1 MRERKIMYVLIL
13 IMITT
18 CTVVSGIPVYLLYKT
33 SFEQQQE
40 RLVATAQSQARLI
53 EAVARFNVLHQERWH
68 PQYEDPADAT
78 LVEII
83 DAHKHYVGFGKTG
96 EFTLAR
102 RDGDNIVFLLR
113 HRHSSFKKPK
123 QMRFDSNLAEPMRL
137 ALSGK
142 PGTVVG
148 LDYRGMTVVA
158 AYEPVA
164 HLNLGI
170 VAKIDLSE
178 IRAPFVRAGIIT
190 GILSVLA
197 VVVSVLLFLRLSNPI
212 IRILEDRTFEL
223 EKMNEKL
230 IQEIGDHKQSQMDL
244 HEAKDLLSNTF
255 DALQD
260 SVMVIDKD
268 FRVRMSNW
276 KSHDYTSEKDRQG
289 HPYCYEVFLNRNKP
303 CNPCPNME
311 VFATGEIKQFENINP
326 IDGKIRD
333 IRVLPLFDDEGKVI
347 SVIEHLRDI
356 TDQKQAE
363 KALQDSEQRFR
374 NLIENSPLG
383 ISIIQNNQIV
393 YQNPEQEKILGP
405 LPRKPLFSD
414 RKYIHPDD
422 VEKLRQF
429 HQAVISGEVPAQD
442 IDFRFYYPDNTNNRL
457 AMKWVQCRARIIE
470 YQGEEAILVYN
481 MDVSRSRELE
491 RLLRIQDKMSSLGR
505 VAAGIAHE
513 IRNPLS
519 GINIY
524 VNTLEKIYDKRESL
538 EKVKEILGKIQSASI
553 KIESV
558 IRRVMDFSKPS
569 EPKFV
574 LTDINKPIKDALN
587 LSEVSLRKRG
597 IEIEKALDSDLPLCQ
612 VDPNLIEQ
620 VILNLINNATEAMQ
634 DMRKG
639 KIIEITSSI
648 GKNCILM
655 TVSDSGP
662 GVPLAMRDQ
671 LFDPFY
677 STKSRGTGI
686 GLSISN
692 RIITDHGASI
702 DISESKWGGAE
713 FRIELPIKKG
723 IGDS

>member
-13 IMITT
+13 IMITV
-18 CTVVSGIPVYLLYKT
+18 CVVVAGINIFILYGT
-33 SFEQQQE
+33 AFEQQRE
-40 RLVATAQSQARLI
+40 RLMESVKGQARLI
-53 EAVARFNVLHQERWH
+53 EAVARFNVLHKAKWH

-83 DAHKHYVGFGKTG
+83 DAHEQYVGFGKTG
-96 EFTLAR
+96 EFMLAR
-102 RDGDNIVFLLR
+102 RDEDNISFLLKNR
-113 HRHSSFKKPK
+113 YASFEKPQ
-123 QMRFDSNLAEPMRL
+123 QMRFDSNLAEPTRL

-142 PGTVVG
+142 SGTLVG

-190 GILSVLA
+190 GVLSVLA
-197 VVVSVLLFLRLSNPI
+197 VVVSVLLFLRISNPI
-212 IRILEDRTFEL
+212 IRTLEDRTFEL

-230 IQEIGDHKQSQMDL
+230 IQEIGDHKRSQMDL

-276 KSHDYTSEKDRQG
+276 KSHDYISEKDRQG

-333 IRVLPLFDDEGKVI
+333 IRVLPMFDDEGKVV

-356 TDQKQAE
+356 TDLKRSE
-363 KALQDSEQRFR
+363 RALVESEQRFR
-374 NLIENSPLG
+374 DLVENSLIG
-383 ISIIQNNQIV
+383 ICIIQNNRIV
-393 YQNPEQEKILGP
+393 YQNPEQERLLGP
-405 LPRKPLFSD
+405 LPRKPQLID
-414 RKYIHPDD
+414 YDNIHPDD
-422 VEKLRQF
+422 VEKVQQF
-429 HQAVISGEVPAQD
+429 YQAIILGKDQIQD
-442 IDFRFYYPDNTNNRL
+442 TDFRFYLPDNTNNTL
-457 AMKWVQCRARIIE
+457 ILKWVQCRASIIE
-470 YQGEEAILVYN
+470 YQGEEAMLVN
-481 MDVSRSRELE
+481 IMDVSRSKELE

-524 VNTLEKIYDKRESL
+524 LNTLEKIYDKRESL

-553 KIESV
+553 KIEAV

-574 LTDINKPIKDALN
+574 LTDINKPIKEAVN
-587 LSEVSLRKRG
+587 LSEVTLRKRG
-597 IEIEKALDSDLPLCQ
+597 IEIEKALASDLPLCQ
-612 VDPNLIEQ
+612 ADPNLIEQ

-634 DMRKG
+634 DMREG
-639 KIIEITSSI
+639 KKIEITSSI
-648 GKNCILM
+648 GKDCIFI

-662 GVPLAMRDQ
+662 GVPLAMKDQ

-677 STKSRGTGI
+677 STKSSGTGI
-686 GLSISN
+686 GLSITN
-692 RIITDHGASI
+692 RIITDHGGSM
-702 DISESKWGGAE
+702 DISESRWSGAE

>member
-13 IMITT
+13 IMITV
-18 CTVVSGIPVYLLYKT
+18 CVVVAGINIFILYGT
-33 SFEQQQE
+33 AFEQQRE
-40 RLVATAQSQARLI
+40 RLMESVKGQARLI
-53 EAVARFNVLHQERWH
+53 EAVARFNVLHKAKWH
-68 PQYEDPADAT
+68 PQYGDPADAT

-83 DAHKHYVGFGKTG
+83 DAHEHYVGFGKTG
-96 EFTLAR
+96 EFMLAR
-102 RDGDNIVFLLR
+102 RDGDNISFLLNNR
-113 HRHSSFKKPK
+113 HASFEKPQ
-123 QMRFDSNLAEPMRL
+123 QMRFDSNLAEPTRL

-142 PGTVVG
+142 SGTVVG

-178 IRAPFVRAGIIT
+178 IRAPFARAGIIT
-190 GILSVLA
+190 GVLSVLT
-197 VVVSVLLFLRLSNPI
+197 VVVSVLLFLRISNPI
-212 IRILEDRTFEL
+212 IRILEDRTFEF

-230 IQEIGDHKQSQMDL
+230 IQEIGDHKRSQMDL

-276 KSHDYTSEKDRQG
+276 KSHDYISEKDRQG
-289 HPYCYEVFLNRNKP
+289 RPYCYEVFLNRNKP
-303 CNPCPNME
+303 CNPCHNME

-333 IRVLPLFDDEGKVI
+333 IRVLPMFDDEGKVI

-356 TDQKQAE
+356 TDLKRSE
-363 KALQDSEQRFR
+363 RALVESEQRFR
-374 NLIENSPLG
+374 DLVENSLIG
-383 ISIIQNNQIV
+383 ISIIQNNQII
-393 YQNPEQEKILGP
+393 YQNPEQEKLIGP
-405 LPRKPLFSD
+405 LPREPKFADLEN
-414 RKYIHPDD
+414 IHPDD
-422 VEKLRQF
+422 AEKLRQF
-429 HQAVISGEVPAQD
+429 HQAVNSGQVQTQD
-442 IDFRFYYPDNTNNRL
+442 TDFRFYLPDNTNNTL
-457 AMKWVQCRARIIE
+457 VKKWVQCRASIIE
-470 YQGEEAILVYN
+470 YQGEEAMLVN
-481 MDVSRSRELE
+481 MMDISRSKEME

-524 VNTLEKIYDKRESL
+524 LNTLEKIYDKRENL
-538 EKVKEILGKIQSASI
+538 EKVKGILEKIQSASI

-558 IRRVMDFSKPS
+558 IRRVMDFSKPG

-574 LTDINKPIKDALN
+574 LTDINKSIKEAVN
-587 LSEVSLRKRG
+587 LSEVTLRKKG
-597 IEIEKALDSDLPLCQ
+597 IKIEKALASDLPLCQ
-612 VDPNLIEQ
+612 ADPNMIEQ

-639 KIIEITSSI
+639 KKIEITSSI
-648 GKNCILM
+648 GNDCILM
-655 TVSDSGP
+655 MVSDSGP
-662 GVPLAMRDQ
+662 GVPLAMKDQ

-677 STKSRGTGI
+677 STKSSGTGI
-686 GLSISN
+686 GLSITH
-692 RIITDHGASI
+692 RIVTDHGGSM
-702 DISESKWGGAE
+702 DISESRWGGAE

>member
-190 GILSVLA
+190 GLLSVLA

>member
-1 MRERKIMYVLIL
+1 MRERKMMYVLIL

-18 CTVVSGIPVYLLYKT
+18 CAVVSGIPVYLLYKT

-68 PQYEDPADAT
+68 PQYGDPADAT
-78 LVEII
+78 LIEII

-190 GILSVLA
+190 GVLSVLA
-197 VVVSVLLFLRLSNPI
+197 VVVSVLLFLRISNPI

-230 IQEIGDHKQSQMDL
+230 IQEIGDHKRSQMDL

-276 KSHDYTSEKDRQG
+276 KSHDYISEKDRQG

-333 IRVLPLFDDEGKVI
+333 IRVLPMFDDEGKVI

-393 YQNPEQEKILGP
+393 YQNPEQEKLLGP

-414 RKYIHPDD
+414 RKNIHPDD

-429 HQAVISGEVPAQD
+429 HQAIISGEVQAQD

-470 YQGEEAILVYN
+470 YQGEEAILVN
-481 MDVSRSRELE
+481 MMDVSRSKELE

-524 VNTLEKIYDKRESL
+524 LNTLEKIYDKRESL

-574 LTDINKPIKDALN
+574 LTDINKPIKDAIN
-587 LSEVSLRKRG
+587 LSESLCVK
-597 IEIEKALDSDLPLCQ
+597 E
-612 VDPNLIEQ
+612 
-620 VILNLINNATEAMQ
+620 
-634 DMRKG
+634 
-639 KIIEITSSI
+639 
-648 GKNCILM
+648 
-655 TVSDSGP
+655 
-662 GVPLAMRDQ
+662 
-671 LFDPFY
+671 
-677 STKSRGTGI
+677 
-686 GLSISN
+686 GL
-692 RIITDHGASI
+692 R
-702 DISESKWGGAE
+702 
-713 FRIELPIKKG
+713 
-723 IGDS
+723 